1 MFSGS
6 DLVQSHRVNL
16 ITIALSNVSITL
28 QLPCVK
34 TSNTITITLTL
45 VIDYKFELQILFS
58 RIR

>member
-34 TSNTITITLTL
+34 TSNYYYNYS
-45 VIDYKFELQILFS
+45 DACN
-58 RIR
+58 